1 MRFNPFRKYTAQT
14 CLPILL
20 RRSLLGLVL
29 LLVLLVPARTPA
41 GEGESFIR
49 PDLPGL
55 FIKGVN
61 FDAGM
66 KLARQL
72 PEGATCRLSGP
83 GLDREVPCHKK
94 SASFG
99 EIRFNQTGR
108 YTVELSAGEHRREIE
123 VRVIHGI
130 WTLLPPLLAIGLA
143 LLFRQVVAALWVA
156 IWLGAFIVY
165 DWRFFTAIARSV
177 DHYIIN
183 AMADPG
189 NAAMLVF
196 IIFIGGMIGMISKSG
211 GIQGIV
217 EILAR
222 RATSPKRGQ
231 VSTFLMGL
239 FIFFDDY
246 ANTIIVGSAMRPVT
260 DRLRVSREKLSYL
273 VDSTAA
279 PVASIFPIST
289 WIGYEVG
296 LIDAALSSIGSAESG
311 YMVFLESILY
321 RFYPIL
327 ALALVVLVA
336 LTGRDFGPM
345 RRAEKRARQGKPMRD
360 GALPMAS
367 LESKSLDPPEGKPR
381 RWYNAL
387 LPLVFVIGITFVGLW
402 INGKSALGA
411 EGYERVLADSADYG
425 ALFGYVYIL
434 GQVYSEASPN
444 IVLAWASL
452 SGCIITVIMIT
463 VQRILTMGEA
473 MNAWLSGVE
482 SMVIAIVVLLF
493 AWSLGQVCEDLH
505 TAEYLTTSLAGVLSP
520 RLLPVLTF
528 LLACT
533 ISFSTG
539 TSYGTMAILMP
550 LVIPIGAELAG
561 GAGLSPADTH
571 VIIVGSTS
579 SVLAGAVFG
588 DHCSP
593 ISDTTIMSSMATS
606 ADHVDH
612 VRTQVPYAVLA
623 AVTGIILGDIPTA
636 FGMSPLISIVLGIG
650 AMAVFL
656 YLVGQKVDKKSE
668 SVLESAPEGKN
679 E

>member
-1 MRFNPFRKYTAQT
+1 M
-14 CLPILL
+14 
-20 RRSLLGLVL
+20 SLAHRLSGSQAGLFV
-29 LLVLLVPARTPA
+29 VLLVIIVFCLPGTLRA
-41 GEGESFIR
+41 EDNSSFIR
-49 PDLPGL
+49 PDFPTLM
-55 FIKGVN
+55 IKGVS
-61 FDAGM
+61 FETGM
-66 KLARQL
+66 KFEKKL
-72 PEGATCRLSGP
+72 PP
-83 GLDREVPCHKK
+83 GSKCMFFAPGFSREVSCSGK
-94 SASFG
+94 SASLG
-99 EIRFNQTGR
+99 EIKFTSTGR
-108 YTVELSAGEHRREIE
+108 YSLRLVAGEESREVR
-123 VRVIHGI
+123 VRVIHGL
-130 WTLLPPLLAIGLA
+130 WTILPPLLAIGLA
-143 LLFRQVVAALWVA
+143 LLFRQVVAALWVS
-156 IWLGAFIVY
+156 IWLGAFIIY

-189 NAAMLVF
+189 QAAMLVF
-196 IIFIGGMIGMISKSG
+196 IIFIGGMIGMIARSG

-217 EILAR
+217 EILAK
-222 RATSPKRGQ
+222 RATSPRRAQ

-260 DRLRVSREKLSYL
+260 DKLKVSREKLSYL

-296 LIDAALSSIGSAESG
+296 LIDSALSSIGATESG

-327 ALALVVLVA
+327 ALALVILVGV
-336 LTGRDFGPM
+336 TGRDFGPM
-345 RRAEKRARQGKPMRD
+345 LRAEKRARQGKPLRD

-367 LESKSLDPPEGKPR
+367 LESKRLDPPDGKPQ
-381 RWYNAL
+381 RWYNAVVPL
-387 LPLVFVIGITFVGLW
+387 LFVIGITFFGLW

-411 EGYERVLADSADYG
+411 DGYSRVIAESAGYG
-425 ALFGYVYIL
+425 ALLGKIYLL

-452 SGCIITVIMIT
+452 AGCIITVIMVT
-463 VQRILTMGEA
+463 LQRILTMGEA

-505 TAEYLTTSLAGVLSP
+505 TAEFLTTSLAGVLSP
-520 RLLPVLTF
+520 RVLPVLTF
-528 LLACT
+528 LLACV

-550 LVIPIGAELAG
+550 LVIPIGNELAT
-561 GAGLSPADTH
+561 GAGLPAGDTH
-571 VIIVGSTS
+571 VILVGSVS

-606 ADHVDH
+606 ADHIDH
-612 VRTQVPYAVLA
+612 VRTQIPYAVLA
-623 AVTGIILGDIPTA
+623 AGAGIILGDIPSA
-636 FGMSPLISIVLGIG
+636 FGMSPLISIVLSIA

-656 YLVGQKVDKKSE
+656 YVFGKKIE
-668 SVLESAPEGKN
+668 KKPETVVKSKAG
-679 E
+679 EDDT